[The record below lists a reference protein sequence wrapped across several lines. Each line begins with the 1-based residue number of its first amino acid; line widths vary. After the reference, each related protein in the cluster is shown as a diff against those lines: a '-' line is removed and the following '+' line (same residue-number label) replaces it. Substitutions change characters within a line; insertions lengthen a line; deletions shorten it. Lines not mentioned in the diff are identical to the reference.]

1 MAKIYGKAPEKAVYS
16 GLHGDFKKNTEIVAP
31 KGHFGIVKQE
41 GNISTCKDFTGS
53 IKLNKKEVPYLKTPF
68 QFGKV
73 KGVRVF
79 FYPEQYAGTFTATE
93 RTFTAVNGKTAN
105 ISLKVFYE
113 VKVQSKRVY
122 AAIFNSTYNRNYFDK
137 EGTLISATSFNY
149 LIVDY
154 ILGKGKYAYDK
165 AVPVCFCRGAAHTS
179 EIGKPKHIIELEKNG
194 EMAVKEFFN
203 NIGYNVISA
212 SVRITNLHFEN

>member
-16 GLHGDFKKNTEIVAP
+16 GLQGDFKKNTEIVAP

-68 QFGKV
+68 LFGKV

-79 FYPEQYAGTFTATE
+79 FYPEQYLGRFTTAE
-93 RTFTAVNGKTAN
+93 RTFTAVNGKKAN
-105 ISLKVFYE
+105 ISLEIFYE
-113 VKVQSKRVY
+113 VKAQSKRVY
-122 AAIFNSTYNRNYFDK
+122 AAIFNSTYNRNYSDK

-165 AVPVCFCRGAAHTS
+165 AIPVCYCRGAAYTS
-179 EIGKPKHIIELEKNG
+179 EIGKPKHIIELEKSG

-203 NIGYNVISA
+203 NIGYNVVSA